1 MISFLKLL
9 NWVKSMKV
17 LLSIKPSYVDK
28 IRTGRKKFEFR
39 KIIFKNVPDSIIVY
53 ETMPVGKVVGE
64 IFLIEYLG
72 IHQKK
77 FGKRRKHM
85 QELAKSV
92 LISTLPQKK
101 LLML

>member
-28 IRTGRKKFEFR
+28 IRTGRKKFEFW

-64 IFLIEYLG
+64 IFFDRILRDSPKKIWEETEAYAG
-72 IHQKK
+72 ISKK
-77 FGKRRKHM
+77 RFNKYF
-85 QELAKSV
+85 AS
-92 LISTLPQKK
+92 KK

>member
-1 MISFLKLL
+1 
-9 NWVKSMKV
+9 MKV

-64 IFLIEYLG
+64 IFFDRILRDSP
-72 IHQKK
+72 KK

>member
-64 IFLIEYLG
+64 IFLIEYSG

-92 LISTLPQKK
+92 FISTLAQKK